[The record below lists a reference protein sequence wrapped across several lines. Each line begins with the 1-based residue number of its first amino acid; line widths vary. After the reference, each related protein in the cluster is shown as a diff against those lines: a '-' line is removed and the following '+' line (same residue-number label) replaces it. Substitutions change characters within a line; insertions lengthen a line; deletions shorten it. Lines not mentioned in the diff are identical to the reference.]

1 MNLIQSTEVRGQVT
15 PLFTHIQLN
24 FESNCQM
31 VTNARL
37 KMEKKIVWLQIKI
50 KVRLFRSNAFPVHRV
65 TNALCTIA
73 LCTGPHFTSCYAIYW
88 SALTSA
94 FQQRVNNA
102 FCTTEL
108 CKSPLWTSLHF
119 TSSYAIYWSDLHWS
133 VHCSRESP
141 MHFALPTTALCLLS
155 GLRSGLHLLFM
166 QSTDLHWPVKS
177 HHCTT
182 IALCKPELLL
192 LFLHC
197 SSTWFI

>member
-1 MNLIQSTEVRGQVT
+1 MPFQQ
-15 PLFTHIQLN
+15 
-24 FESNCQM
+24 
-31 VTNARL
+31 
-37 KMEKKIVWLQIKI
+37 
-50 KVRLFRSNAFPVHRV
+50 RV

-94 FQQRVNNA
+94 FQQRVTNA

-166 QSTDLHWPVKS
+166 QSTDLHWPGES
-177 HHCTT
+177 HQWPLNYYCTLQAWTSLAFSALLINMVHLVHCCTHRNPHIKT
-182 IALCKPELLL
+182 EIIQLGN
-192 LFLHC
+192 
-197 SSTWFI
+197 